1 MGTLNILIICLT
13 LILITLIVGLAF
25 IYNNFGIKKREFA
38 HKQKMEELRLA
49 KLKEQSEMEELK
61 NELETNIKKSLEQKV
76 SKLVNDK
83 LEATL
88 KERIKTIEQK
98 LSIKTTE

>member
-1 MGTLNILIICLT
+1 METLNLLIICLA
-13 LILITLIVGLAF
+13 LILITLIIGLAL
-25 IYNNFGIKKREFA
+25 IYNNYGIKKREFA
-38 HKQKMEELRLA
+38 HKQEMEEIRLG
-49 KLKEQSEMEELK
+49 KLKEQSEMDQLK